1 MLYNELLKKI
11 SVDTFADIMTVSP
24 RKVRESLYSHY
35 GIKQKSPLILTS
47 VREKKE
53 QRVKNLFATLQNADK
68 PKELEFLKELFR
80 NWLYHQRPMLKE
92 ALDFLEVQ
100 NDNGLVEVETDFFK
114 ELSESKVQALVSKLK
129 KDFPA
134 DSVLIYLTVMEVPH
148 LTKHF

>member
-1 MLYNELLKKI
+1 MNYNDLLKKI
-11 SVDTFADIMTVSP
+11 SLNTFADIMAVSP

-35 GIKQKSPLILTS
+35 GVKQKSSLVLTS

-53 QRVKNLFATLQNADK
+53 QRVKNLFITLQSADK

-92 ALDFLEVQ
+92 TLDFLNVK
-100 NDNGLVEVETDFFK
+100 NDNGLVEIETDFFK
-114 ELSESKVQALVSKLK
+114 EMSQSKVKELVTKLK

-134 DSVLIYLTVMEVPH
+134 DAIMIYLTVMEVPH
-148 LTKHF
+148 LEKQF